1 MLIGSIQNISR
12 IHCPAIGI
20 FAALN
25 GAFQGPTFPDD
36 SKLVEVHVRTC
47 SKMCVCV
54 CQSLKTQR
62 NTWLMSLHFDVFSSG
77 FLRFKLS
84 CQV

>member
-1 MLIGSIQNISR
+1 MLIDSIQNISR
-12 IHCPAIGI
+12 IHCPATGI

-25 GAFQGPTFPDD
+25 GAFQGPTFLDD

-54 CQSLKTQR
+54 CQSEDTEKHLA
-62 NTWLMSLHFDVFSSG
+62 DVFA
-77 FLRFKLS
+77 F
-84 CQV
+84 